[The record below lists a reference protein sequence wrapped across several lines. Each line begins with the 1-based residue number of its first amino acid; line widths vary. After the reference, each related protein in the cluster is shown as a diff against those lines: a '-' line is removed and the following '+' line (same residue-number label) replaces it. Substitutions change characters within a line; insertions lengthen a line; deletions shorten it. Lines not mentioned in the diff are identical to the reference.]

1 MNAEIDAAEI
11 LVVDDD
17 PATAE
22 LQQRR
27 LQRAGYRTYFAFD
40 TVDAIQHIE
49 SKNISLVVLDYRL
62 ADNRTG
68 LEFYEQLKRRGFNPP
83 TILVTGFS
91 NESLIVQ
98 ALRAGVRDFVAKS
111 PDYLDYLP
119 NAVRQVLEKVETEK
133 RLRDSE
139 ARQAAILESA
149 LDAVVTI
156 DDAGRVVEFNRTAET
171 LFGYARDAVLGRAL
185 TNLVVPPESRE
196 AFESNL
202 RFYREAGA
210 DAAPRRRS
218 ELTVMRADGSRFS
231 GEMSISVAN
240 EGGRRLFAAHIRDLT
255 RSKHL
260 EAGLRL
266 QQRALEEINEGIL
279 FTDAQQPDDPIVYV
293 NPAFERLTGYR
304 LSEVLGKNYR
314 FLHGPKTDRAAAEK
328 LHQAIVARRACSVEL
343 LNYRAD
349 GTTAWHAVSMA
360 PLHDDRGRVTH
371 FVGVLFDVGQR
382 RFLEE
387 QLRQSQK
394 MEAVGRL
401 AGGIAHDFNNLLT
414 IILGNASFA
423 IEELPSNP
431 TQATECL
438 REVVG
443 ASNRAAALTNQ
454 LLVFSRK
461 QVLEPR
467 AVRIDVVV
475 ADLEKMLRRLIGE
488 DVALTLKNQHD
499 LWAIK
504 LDPGQVEQIVLNL
517 VVNARDAMPD
527 GGSLIVTTENVEL
540 DAAYAEMR
548 PDVTPG
554 SYVKLSVSDTG
565 CGIAPDV
572 LPHLFE
578 PFFTTK
584 APGEGTGLG
593 LATVF
598 GIVKQAGGHITVYSE
613 PGQGAVFNVYFP
625 RHDEVLRSR
634 DVTGL
639 DSGVSSGTETIL
651 LVEDE
656 DQVRKLAVIILK
668 TAGYQVLESSDGVQA
683 LRSAVEHGGP
693 IDLLITDVVMPG
705 MSGRQTA
712 EQLKTRQPSLKVL
725 YVSGY
730 TNDAVV
736 TRGALPR
743 GTAFLQKPFTQ
754 NTLLHKVRQV
764 LDS

>member
-1 MNAEIDAAEI
+1 MSEAEI

-27 LQRAGYRTYFAFD
+27 LRRAGYRTYCA
-40 TVDAIQHIE
+40 VDPAEAVHVIE
-49 SKNISLVVLDYRL
+49 SKNIALVVLDYRL

-68 LEFYEQLKRRGFNPP
+68 LEFYEQLKSRGFNPP

-119 NAVRQVLEKVETEK
+119 NAVRQVLEKVETE
-133 RLRDSE
+133 RQLRDSE

-156 DDAGRVVEFNRTAET
+156 DDDGRVVEFNRTAET
-171 LFGYARDAVLGRAL
+171 LFGYDRQSVLGRL
-185 TNLVVPPESRE
+185 LIDLVIPPESRE
-196 AFESNL
+196 PFEAGL

-218 ELTVMRADGSRFS
+218 ELTVMRADGSCFA
-231 GEMSISVAN
+231 GEMSISVSSV
-240 EGGRRLFAAHIRDLT
+240 GGRRLFAAHIRDLT

-279 FTDAQQPDDPIVYV
+279 FTDAQQPDDPIVYA

-304 LSEVLGKNYR
+304 LSQVLGRNCR
-314 FLHGPKTDRAAAEK
+314 FLQGPKTDPAARER
-328 LHQAIVARRACSVEL
+328 LRQAIAERRPCSVEL

-349 GTTAWHAVSMA
+349 GTTFWNAVSIA

-371 FVGVLFDVGQR
+371 FVGVQFDVGQR

-414 IILGNASFA
+414 IILGNASLALDDLPEKPTEA
-423 IEELPSNP
+423 I
-431 TQATECL
+431 ECL
-438 REVVG
+438 REIVG

-467 AVRIDVVV
+467 AVRIDSVVV
-475 ADLEKMLRRLIGE
+475 DLERMLRRLIGE

-499 LWAIK
+499 LWTIK

-517 VVNARDAMPD
+517 VVNARDAMPQ

-540 DAAYAEMR
+540 DAAYAELR
-548 PDVTPG
+548 PNVKPG

-565 CGIAPDV
+565 SGIAPDV

-598 GIVKQAGGHITVYSE
+598 GIVKQAGGHLTVYSE

-625 RHDEVLRSR
+625 KFEEMVRPR
-634 DVTGL
+634 DPAGMESTVA
-639 DSGVSSGTETIL
+639 SGTETVL

-656 DQVRKLAVIILK
+656 EQVRKLSVIILK
-668 TAGYQVLESSDGVQA
+668 SAGYQVIESSDGTQA
-683 LRSAVEHGGP
+683 LRAAVEHGGP

-705 MSGRQTA
+705 ISGRQTA
-712 EQLKTRQPSLKVL
+712 EQLKARQPSLKVL

-736 TRGALPR
+736 TRGVPGH

-754 NTLLHKVRQV
+754 STLLNKVRQV

>member
-1 MNAEIDAAEI
+1 MSAETESEI
-11 LVVDDD
+11 LIVDDD

-27 LQRAGYRTYFAFD
+27 LRRAGYRTHVA
-40 TVDAIQHIE
+40 VEPAEAIRHIE
-49 SKNISLVVLDYRL
+49 TKNISLVVLDYRL

-68 LEFYEQLKRRGFNPP
+68 LEFYEQLKTRGFNPP

-119 NAVRQVLEKVETEK
+119 NAVRQVLDKVETER
-133 RLRDSE
+133 RLRDAE

-156 DDAGRVVEFNRTAET
+156 DDDGRVVEFNRTAET
-171 LFGYARDAVLGRAL
+171 LFGYDRRTVLGRLFAEL
-185 TNLVVPPESRE
+185 IVPPESRE
-196 AFESNL
+196 TFESGL

-231 GEMSISVAN
+231 GEVSISVSTV
-240 EGGRRLFAAHIRDLT
+240 GGRRLFAAHIRDLT
-255 RSKHL
+255 SSKHL

-266 QQRALEEINEGIL
+266 QQRALEEINEGIF
-279 FTDAQQPDDPIVYV
+279 FTDALQPDDPIVYV

-304 LSEVLGKNYR
+304 LSEALGKNCR
-314 FLHGPKTDRAAAEK
+314 FLQGPKTELAAAEK
-328 LHQAIVARRACSVEL
+328 LQQAIAERRPCSVEL

-349 GTTAWHAVSMA
+349 GTTFWNAVSIA
-360 PLHDDRGRVTH
+360 PLHDERGRVTH
-371 FVGVLFDVGQR
+371 FVGVQFDVGQR

-423 IEELPSNP
+423 LDELPNNP
-431 TQATECL
+431 TQAIECM

-443 ASNRAAALTNQ
+443 ASNRAAALTGQ

-467 AVRIDVVV
+467 AVRIDSVV

-499 LWAIK
+499 LWTIK

-517 VVNARDAMPD
+517 VVNARDAMPQ

-540 DAAYAEMR
+540 DAAYAELR
-548 PDVTPG
+548 PDVKPG

-598 GIVKQAGGHITVYSE
+598 GIVKQSGGHLTVYSE

-625 RHDEVLRSR
+625 KYDEAVRPR
-634 DVTGL
+634 DIAGL
-639 DSGVSSGTETIL
+639 ESDASSGTETIL

-656 DQVRKLAVIILK
+656 EQVRKLAVIILK
-668 TAGYQVLESSDGVQA
+668 AAGYQVLESSDGDQA
-683 LRSAVEHGGP
+683 SKVAGEHHGA
-693 IDLLITDVVMPG
+693 IDLLVTDVVMPG

-712 EQLKTRQPSLKVL
+712 EQLKSRRPSLKVL
-725 YVSGY
+725 YISGY

-736 TRGALPR
+736 TRGVLHQ

-754 NTLLHKVRQV
+754 NALLSKVRQV